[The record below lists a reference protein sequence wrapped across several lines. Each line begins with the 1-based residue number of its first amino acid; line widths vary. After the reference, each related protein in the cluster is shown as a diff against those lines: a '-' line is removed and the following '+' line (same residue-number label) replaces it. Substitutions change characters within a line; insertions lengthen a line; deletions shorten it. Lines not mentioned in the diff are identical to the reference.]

1 MAELIPGIDLLSDA
15 FRSNGRSV
23 LAALRWITEE
33 LARARYLIT
42 VGELLRKK
50 DFLKTG
56 GAVVL
61 SEVVI
66 TLCFGA
72 RGLGSNSDLVTV
84 FQLWYGWPLGKI
96 DEMIMRRG
104 WGVGGGGWG
113 VGCGVGCGVWSCN
126 LPSITYLS
134 WRCAN
139 IPSYVSYSLQLLW
152 GNRDKLWQLFESF
165 SFALKQM
172 LFTFFEVFRYI
183 NWMLFCF
190 CFSPGSSIDHT
201 VFVLLHTRGTWLA
214 TICRYKNSQGEKLP
228 YVTRVRSLGITNN

>member
-42 VGELLRKK
+42 VRELLQKK
-50 DFLKTG
+50 DFKTR

-61 SEVVI
+61 SQVVI

-96 DEMIMRRG
+96 DETIMRRG
-104 WGVGGGGWG
+104 
-113 VGCGVGCGVWSCN
+113 
-126 LPSITYLS
+126 
-134 WRCAN
+134 
-139 IPSYVSYSLQLLW
+139 
-152 GNRDKLWQLFESF
+152 
-165 SFALKQM
+165 
-172 LFTFFEVFRYI
+172 
-183 NWMLFCF
+183 
-190 CFSPGSSIDHT
+190 
-201 VFVLLHTRGTWLA
+201 
-214 TICRYKNSQGEKLP
+214 
-228 YVTRVRSLGITNN
+228 